1 MTMMKIIR
9 LPQGPMQTN
18 CYIVGCE
25 ETRQAAVIDPAWDG
39 RAITTTLNQH
49 GWDLAHILL
58 THAHFDHVGGL
69 AYLKEYSAAPIYL
82 HEEAVPMLES
92 ASITAAMTMGM
103 QFPQPPPPDE
113 YLQEGQVI
121 QVGNNSL
128 EVLYTPGHA
137 PGHVSFY
144 CPAEHALFSGDVLFE
159 GSIGRTDFPGGHYET
174 LIRVIKEKLF
184 VLPDETQVFS
194 GHGRPTTIGLEKATN
209 PFLKE

>member
-1 MTMMKIIR
+1 MMKIIM

-39 RAITTTLNQH
+39 RAIVTTLNQH
-49 GWDLAHILL
+49 GWDLAYILL

-69 AYLKEYSAAPIYL
+69 AYLKEYSNAPIYL
-82 HEEAVPMLES
+82 HKEAVPMLES
-92 ASITAAMTMGM
+92 ASITAAMTLGM

-113 YLQEGQVI
+113 YLEEGQVI
-121 QVGNNSL
+121 QVGNSSL

-144 CPAEHALFSGDVLFE
+144 CPAEHALFCGDVLFE
-159 GSIGRTDFPGGHYET
+159 GSIGRTDFPGGHHET
-174 LIRVIKEKLF
+174 LIRIIKEKLF
-184 VLPDETQVFS
+184 VLPDETRVYS

-209 PFLKE
+209 PFLQDG

>member
-1 MTMMKIIR
+1 M
-9 LPQGPMQTN
+9 
-18 CYIVGCE
+18 
-25 ETRQAAVIDPAWDG
+25 
-39 RAITTTLNQH
+39 
-49 GWDLAHILL
+49 
-58 THAHFDHVGGL
+58 
-69 AYLKEYSAAPIYL
+69 
-82 HEEAVPMLES
+82 
-92 ASITAAMTMGM
+92 
-103 QFPQPPPPDE
+103 
-113 YLQEGQVI
+113 I